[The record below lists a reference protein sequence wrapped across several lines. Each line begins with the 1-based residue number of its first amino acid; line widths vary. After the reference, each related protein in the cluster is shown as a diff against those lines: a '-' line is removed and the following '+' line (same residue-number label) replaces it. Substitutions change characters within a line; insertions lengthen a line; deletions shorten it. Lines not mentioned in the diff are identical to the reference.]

1 MEERVMSPAV
11 DRVHRELVGGFQAC
25 GTWSGDLLIDTHLHR
40 RFLTMLDGS
49 ISGYSR
55 RSRMI

>member
-1 MEERVMSPAV
+1 MSPAV